1 MEEKERVIQEYVP
14 GKQITLAHVIAN
26 PDEEVYGK
34 IGVTRSNRNAIGI
47 MTITPSETAIIAV
60 DIAVKVAD
68 VEIDF
73 MDRFTGSLVIS
84 GDVSSVEI
92 AFKEIV
98 GVLSEVLGFN
108 ANSISIS

>member
-1 MEEKERVIQEYVP
+1 MDSRERVIQEYVP

-34 IGVTRSNRNAIGI
+34 IGINRSDRDAIGI

-60 DIAVKVAD
+60 DIAVKAAN

-84 GDVSSVEI
+84 GDVSSVKI
-92 AFKEIV
+92 AIKEIV
-98 GVLSEVLGFN
+98 DVLSEVLGFN
-108 ANSISIS
+108 SNSISSS